1 MCEQTEVRY
10 LDGDIVWV
18 KLGSCWWPGH
28 VKDVDKLPE
37 EILVSLKKRP
47 IAAVKF
53 FQEET
58 FEYVR
63 NLNQIC
69 MYNCRRKNEFIKKGL
84 DIYRSRC
91 REGSTVMNKFPED
104 VAIAERLTGGNPD
117 ILRDN
122 AFAPEERPDYRNIF
136 GGDKK
141 SGSPDK
147 KSKLVGS
154 QGKDRVSWKLTQL
167 SPSANGRQSQP
178 GSPSLPVL
186 QQPRQITHP
195 RFVSEVKD
203 DTDHVVRIRHQPV
216 STPSRDDQS
225 SNPCPQYK
233 CHICDFTSNRL
244 NVIVLHNKFHSA
256 DAANNGQGVGVK
268 GISASKSKSADSKIT
283 GRGKGRSSVSSPS
296 DRSRARSRAAPVSC
310 DTPRAEGIADKSAPK
325 RKLIEESDMKTTK
338 EESDA
343 NSKQQLPRSPEKQL
357 KTSERKSPKTP
368 IFGKRKGTR
377 WGGERPAKKKRND
390 EEIREKLLADWEDE
404 DEEQEEK
411 EIELMK
417 QELSKSELANMHSA
431 DVAAASESERVANTK
446 TTCSEEHVKPKETSC
461 FDFDDTEDANLGS
474 ELEERAKKFVENR
487 KIPRI
492 IDDRSE
498 PASKRR
504 NIVDDIGTL
513 TSAPKVE
520 AMTETSA
527 VQAPETLKTEVEKLS
542 ADAEDID
549 AAFKTLLAETTVPAL
564 PEVPELPNTNV
575 TCPALEV
582 GSSASLPDVVLDSNN
597 SHTALDTNSSA
608 PTGPK
613 LTNVENGGGDH
624 DYSIKKEMEEVQ
636 EKPKEIRT
644 ESPKAEV
651 TEPHG
656 VAGSAQTSL
665 EDEEMEL
672 DINSMPVVMTDAI
685 IREAPE
691 ANKVGSVPVSLIDL
705 IPSSTELH
713 TVGINEG
720 GPTVTDITTVVPSS
734 DTPVVM
740 SKSSPQVPSSS
751 GSVIMKASQGS
762 PMRTIKLQAAAVPAS
777 STVAVAVSSAA
788 VSAISKLKGTGGTTV
803 VSQKSGGGKFVI
815 VQTSPGQQS
824 RYTVGK
830 TTQQRVTQQHIMQH
844 AVGGSKVVI
853 LAKPQGSGQQ
863 KILTTALSPQQQKI
877 ITAGGKLQVQ
887 PQRIVPTSTGANL
900 NPRSVM
906 AKGTKLTPISQQQ
919 MRTLQ
924 GGKQSL
930 GAKFTMQSTQA
941 KVVLPTMQKAS
952 VTQASPV
959 RVIGTLKPQS
969 NTILIHTTQGTT
981 VSGTVLGKTVAST
994 SGQLQAKIGTS
1005 RSVTKLS
1012 APKPKILTNPGV
1024 SSSVHRI
1031 SVPTTGG
1038 GKIVLTSQIQPK
1050 MLESR
1055 PAVASGMVV
1064 QKVQNPLPA
1073 KSGSVGVLTNVSQL
1087 KKVSGIFPRTPSLQK
1102 LNQTTTPN
1110 QAVQKMSAP
1119 QSVQKVITSSQSIKK
1134 SVPQNTSNVNI
1145 TSKRIPIVVSTT
1157 NLQSS
1162 VEMSAVHT
1170 LPSLQPLQP
1179 TVTVGPTIQ
1188 QNLESNSMVLST
1200 PQISVTAANIPV
1212 GQGNTISLPS
1222 LQPASVSTTA
1232 GTSGLSTQ
1240 QIAQV
1245 VAAAPAEQLAD
1256 SGTATYVLV
1265 TIDDSGTLQSYDNS
1279 TLLAYDGGSQTNEGG
1294 ARTLY
1299 IDPSSIGTSGDLE
1312 NIILAID
1319 NSASSSGTVLN
1330 LGQTSTLPT
1339 NPVTSIG
1346 VENSSD
1352 SSMFGIGSAP
1362 HVSGTATPQSSG
1374 SNQDILAEALANTQV
1389 FQPDSAVQDSLTV
1402 VNSSQ
1407 STVMTPRLLES
1418 SSLLTSSPS
1427 TLHQATVLLPSLSS
1441 VLSPPSNP
1449 AGVLETSLTL
1459 NQPIM
1464 TPLEVPSAALPTL
1477 QAPPPVPSSLEL
1489 PLTITQPA
1497 LSVTSQAFP
1506 TIPVTASPHNQC
1518 GLSENSIS
1526 ESSVSNST
1534 LSLSMAEPK
1543 SVSAVNFNPSMP
1555 LLSEETDSQGEVDDS
1570 LALIRPDSD
1579 SSAKPQSPSH
1589 TVCNVVTEK
1598 TSASMIQEAANSHI
1612 EDLLTSQAAQ
1622 DAKEHS
1628 VLTSYSDIPECTSH
1642 DKKNHMNELSSTKGS
1657 VDPTSHHHVSG
1668 SVLEGAA
1675 HFCERQTVP
1684 QLQSTM
1690 VRTISVVHD
1699 HISGDTEILDSTPV
1713 TTYSVSE
1720 DTSEAAVVDNSH
1732 SSSSH
1737 LDTDQ
1742 RSHISYVR
1750 VSESSSQ
1757 LSGSLA
1763 PSESEIATTLPS
1775 FTEISEGTSSI
1786 SKNIDHKLEMNS
1798 ESDEGILENSAELL
1812 RNSSTQAVSQ
1822 KVTSDECV
1830 HHTYLEI
1837 PESISSAEEK
1847 IVTDNSSEQI
1857 PDSCQSTCNSQAI
1870 ITGFPKGFEDAPEVP
1885 EAQAGLEPGK
1895 EATLTSFPAESIPHV
1910 SVDAS
1915 VPLQSISHLPHSMP
1929 LLVDEPLTETSNDCT
1944 EPDQV
1949 LRTNSPLEEDDM
1961 EMKNLRLEHSERS
1974 KDQGSLSPKSFPCPN
1989 LHDDEMADSDE
2000 ELPPAFSSVEDGK
2013 KKNFMKDDIV
2023 WVRCNKVYWPAVVT
2037 NVSHKTRKVY
2047 VKTVNSP
2054 RKRKAIKI
2062 GFSSII
2068 DFEDKKRNRQLF
2080 ELGKRACSNFQP
2092 AYEKVKQFYVMKHHQ
2107 HKLSA
2112 ARYLTFEPGEVSYGT
2127 LPDMEVA
2134 EDSNSICNE
2143 ECVYPLT
2150 EEELDSDP
2158 GNISNDSFGY
2168 QKSQNSYSAV
2178 TENSTSPSCS
2188 SSLSQI
2194 VKLFGGQALKL
2205 LPVCEFINQA

>member
-141 SGSPDK
+141 SGSPEK

-154 QGKDRVSWKLTQL
+154 QGKDQVNWKVTQL
-167 SPSANGRQSQP
+167 SPSANGRQNQP

-225 SNPCPQYK
+225 SNSCPQYK

-256 DAANNGQGVGVK
+256 DAANNGQGAGVK
-268 GISASKSKSADSKIT
+268 GMPASKSKSADSKIA
-283 GRGKGRSSVSSPS
+283 GRGKGRASASSPS
-296 DRSRARSRAAPVSC
+296 DRSRARSRTAPASC
-310 DTPRAEGIADKSAPK
+310 DTPKTEGIADKSAPK
-325 RKLIEESDMKTTK
+325 RKLVEESDMKTMK

-343 NSKQQLPRSPEKQL
+343 NSKQQVPKSPEKQL

-368 IFGKRKGTR
+368 IFGKRKGSR
-377 WGGERPAKKKRND
+377 WGGERPAKKKKND

-411 EIELMK
+411 EIELIK
-417 QELSKSELANMHSA
+417 QELSKSELANMHST
-431 DVAAASESERVANTK
+431 DVAATSERVSFSSEEVGFISK
-446 TTCSEEHVKPKETSC
+446 PTCSEENVKPKETSC
-461 FDFDDTEDANLGS
+461 FDFDDAEDANLGS

-492 IDDRSE
+492 IEDKSE
-498 PASKRR
+498 ASSKRR
-504 NIVDDIGTL
+504 NIVDDIKPL
-513 TSAPKVE
+513 TSTPKVE
-520 AMTETSA
+520 EQVIETST
-527 VQAPETLKTEVEKLS
+527 VQDPETLKTEVDKPS
-542 ADAEDID
+542 AEDMNS
-549 AAFKTLLAETTVPAL
+549 AFKTLLEETTVPAL

-575 TCPALEV
+575 TCPVLEV

-597 SHTALDTNSSA
+597 SHTALDTDSSL
-608 PTGPK
+608 PTVPE
-613 LTNVENGGGDH
+613 LTNVESSGGDH
-624 DYSIKKEMEEVQ
+624 DYSIKKGMEEVQ
-636 EKPKEIRT
+636 EKPEEIKT
-644 ESPKAEV
+644 ESPKAEGI
-651 TEPHG
+651 EPHG
-656 VAGSAQTSL
+656 VAGNAQTAL

-685 IREAPE
+685 ITEAPE
-691 ANKVGSVPVSLIDL
+691 TNKVASVPVSLIDL

-720 GPTVTDITTVVPSS
+720 GVAVTDITTVVSS
-734 DTPVVM
+734 SGTPVVV
-740 SKSSPQVPSSS
+740 SKSSPQVPSNS

-762 PMRTIKLQAAAVPAS
+762 PVKTIKLQTAAVPAS
-777 STVAVAVSSAA
+777 STVAGAVSSAA
-788 VSAISKLKGTGGTTV
+788 VTTISKLKGTGGTTV
-803 VSQKSGGGKFVI
+803 ISQKSGGGKFVI

-830 TTQQRVTQQHIMQH
+830 TTQQRVAQQHIMQH
-844 AVGGSKVVI
+844 TVGGSKVVI

-863 KILTTALSPQQQKI
+863 KILTTALSPQQQRI
-877 ITAGGKLQVQ
+877 ITAGGKLQAQ
-887 PQRIVPTSTGANL
+887 PQRIVTSTGANL

-924 GGKQSL
+924 GGKQML

-952 VTQASPV
+952 VSQASPV

-969 NTILIHTTQGTT
+969 NTILIHTTQGTA

-994 SGQLQAKIGTS
+994 SGQLQAKIGTP
-1005 RSVTKLS
+1005 RSVTKAS

-1024 SSSVHRI
+1024 SSSVQRI

-1038 GKIVLTSQIQPK
+1038 GKIVLSSQIQPK
-1050 MLESR
+1050 VLESR
-1055 PAVASGMVV
+1055 PTVASGMIV

-1073 KSGSVGVLTNVSQL
+1073 KSGSVGLLTNVSQL
-1087 KKVSGIFPRTPSLQK
+1087 KKVSGIFPRTPSVQK
-1102 LNQTTTPN
+1102 LSQTTNPN

-1119 QSVQKVITSSQSIKK
+1119 QSVQKVVPSSQSIKK
-1134 SVPQNTSNVNI
+1134 SVPQNTSNVNVA
-1145 TSKRIPIVVSTT
+1145 SKRIPIVVSTT

-1162 VEMSAVHT
+1162 AEISAVHT

-1179 TVTVGPTIQ
+1179 TVTVGPNIQ
-1188 QNLESNSMVLST
+1188 QNSIVLST
-1200 PQISVTAANIPV
+1200 PQISVTAASIPV
-1212 GQGNTISLPS
+1212 GQGSTISLPS
-1222 LQPASVSTTA
+1222 LQPASVSTSA
-1232 GTSGLSTQ
+1232 GASVLTTQ

-1245 VAAAPAEQLAD
+1245 VAATPAEQLGD

-1330 LGQTSTLPT
+1330 LGQTRTLPT

-1352 SSMFGIGSAP
+1352 SSVFNIGSAP
-1362 HVSGTATPQSSG
+1362 LVSGTAGPQSSG

-1402 VNSSQ
+1402 VNSRQ
-1407 STVMTPRLLES
+1407 STVMTPRLLEP
-1418 SSLLTSSPS
+1418 SSLLTSSSS

-1441 VLSPPSNP
+1441 VLPPPSNP

-1464 TPLEVPSAALPTL
+1464 TPLEVPSTALPAL
-1477 QAPPPVPSSLEL
+1477 QAPPPVPSSLKL

-1497 LSVTSQAFP
+1497 LSVTSQAYP
-1506 TIPVTASPHNQC
+1506 TIPITASSHNQC
-1518 GLSENSIS
+1518 SLLENSTS
-1526 ESSVSNST
+1526 ESSVSNSS
-1534 LSLSMAEPK
+1534 LSLSMAEPR

-1555 LLSEETDSQGEVDDS
+1555 LLSEETDSQSEVDNS
-1570 LALIRPDSD
+1570 LTVIPPNSNSSD
-1579 SSAKPQSPSH
+1579 KPQSHSD
-1589 TVCNVVTEK
+1589 TVCSVVTEK
-1598 TSASMIQEAANSHI
+1598 ISACMIQEAEDSHI
-1612 EDLLTSQAAQ
+1612 EGLLTSPAAE
-1622 DAKEHS
+1622 DAKGHS
-1628 VLTSYSDIPECTSH
+1628 VLTSYMVIPECTSH
-1642 DKKNHMNELSSTKGS
+1642 DKENHMNDLSSTHAS
-1657 VDPTSHHHVSG
+1657 VDPTSHHHVSE

-1675 HFCERQTVP
+1675 HSSDRQTVP
-1684 QLQSTM
+1684 ELQSTM
-1690 VRTISVVHD
+1690 EQTISVVHD
-1699 HISGDTEILDSTPV
+1699 HISGDTEILDSTPAA
-1713 TTYSVSE
+1713 TYSVSE
-1720 DTSEAAVVDNSH
+1720 DASEAAVVDNSH
-1732 SSSSH
+1732 SSSH

-1742 RSHISYVR
+1742 SSHISYGH
-1750 VSESSSQ
+1750 VSESSPQ
-1757 LSGSLA
+1757 LSSSLT
-1763 PSESEIATTLPS
+1763 PSETEIATTLPS
-1775 FTEISEGTSSI
+1775 FTEISEGTARI
-1786 SKNIDHKLEMNS
+1786 SENIIGHKLEMNS
-1798 ESDEGILENSAELL
+1798 TSDEGTLENNAELL
-1812 RNSSTQAVSQ
+1812 RNSSSQANSQ
-1822 KVTSDECV
+1822 IVTSDECV
-1830 HHTYLEI
+1830 HRTYLEI
-1837 PESISSAEEK
+1837 PENTSSAEEK

-1857 PDSCQSTCNSQAI
+1857 MDSCQSTCNSQAL
-1870 ITGFPKGFEDAPEVP
+1870 TGFPKVFEDAPEIP
-1885 EAQAGLEPGK
+1885 EAQSDLEPGK
-1895 EATLTSFPAESIPHV
+1895 EATLTSFSAESIPHV

-1915 VPLQSISHLPHSMP
+1915 VPLQSIPDIPHSMP
-1929 LLVDEPLTETSNDCT
+1929 LLVDEPLAETSNDSA
-1944 EPDQV
+1944 EPDEV
-1949 LRTNSPLEEDDM
+1949 LRTESPSEEDDM
-1961 EMKNLRLEHSERS
+1961 EMKNLRLEQSER
-1974 KDQGSLSPKSFPCPN
+1974 
-1989 LHDDEMADSDE
+1989 
-2000 ELPPAFSSVEDGK
+2000 
-2013 KKNFMKDDIV
+2013 
-2023 WVRCNKVYWPAVVT
+2023 
-2037 NVSHKTRKVY
+2037 
-2047 VKTVNSP
+2047 
-2054 RKRKAIKI
+2054 
-2062 GFSSII
+2062 
-2068 DFEDKKRNRQLF
+2068 
-2080 ELGKRACSNFQP
+2080 
-2092 AYEKVKQFYVMKHHQ
+2092 
-2107 HKLSA
+2107 
-2112 ARYLTFEPGEVSYGT
+2112 
-2127 LPDMEVA
+2127 
-2134 EDSNSICNE
+2134 
-2143 ECVYPLT
+2143 
-2150 EEELDSDP
+2150 
-2158 GNISNDSFGY
+2158 
-2168 QKSQNSYSAV
+2168 
-2178 TENSTSPSCS
+2178 
-2188 SSLSQI
+2188 
-2194 VKLFGGQALKL
+2194 
-2205 LPVCEFINQA
+2205 

>member
-1 MCEQTEVRY
+1 MFVIRVF
-10 LDGDIVWV
+10 LIMF
-18 KLGSCWWPGH
+18 
-28 VKDVDKLPE
+28 
-37 EILVSLKKRP
+37 
-47 IAAVKF
+47 KF
-53 FQEET
+53 WFS
-58 FEYVR
+58 
-63 NLNQIC
+63 
-69 MYNCRRKNEFIKKGL
+69 

-141 SGSPDK
+141 PGSPDK

-154 QGKDRVSWKLTQL
+154 QGKDRVSWKVTQL

-233 CHICDFTSNRL
+233 CHVCDFTSNRL

-268 GISASKSKSADSKIT
+268 GMSASKSKSADSKIA
-283 GRGKGRSSVSSPS
+283 GRGKGRASVSSPN
-296 DRSRARSRAAPVSC
+296 DRSRARSRTAPASC
-310 DTPRAEGIADKSAPK
+310 DTPKAEGIADKSAPK
-325 RKLIEESDMKTTK
+325 RKLIEESDMKTTN

-343 NSKQQLPRSPEKQL
+343 NSKQQLPKSPEKQL

-368 IFGKRKGTR
+368 IFGKRKGSR
-377 WGGERPAKKKRND
+377 WGGERPAKKKKND

-417 QELSKSELANMHSA
+417 QELSKSELANIHST
-431 DVAAASESERVANTK
+431 DVAAASESERVADTK
-446 TTCSEEHVKPKETSC
+446 PTCSEENVKPKETSC
-461 FDFDDTEDANLGS
+461 FDFDDAEDAILGS

-492 IDDRSE
+492 IDDKSE
-498 PASKRR
+498 AASKRR
-504 NIVDDIGTL
+504 NIVDDIKPL
-513 TSAPKVE
+513 TSTPKVE
-520 AMTETSA
+520 EPVIDTSA
-527 VQAPETLKTEVEKLS
+527 VQAPETLKTEVDKP
-542 ADAEDID
+542 ADAEDMD
-549 AAFKTLLAETTVPAL
+549 AAFKTLLAETTIPAL

-575 TCPALEV
+575 TCPVLEV

-608 PTGPK
+608 PSGPE
-613 LTNVENGGGDH
+613 LRNVESGGGDH

-636 EKPKEIRT
+636 QKPEEIRT
-644 ESPKAEV
+644 EPPKAEV
-651 TEPHG
+651 IEPHG

-691 ANKVGSVPVSLIDL
+691 ASKVASVPVSLIDL

-720 GPTVTDITTVVPSS
+720 GVSVTDITTVVSSS

-762 PMRTIKLQAAAVPAS
+762 PVRTIKLQTATVPAS

-830 TTQQRVTQQHIMQH
+830 TTQQRVTQQHILQH
-844 AVGGSKVVI
+844 TVGGSKVVI

-877 ITAGGKLQVQ
+877 ITAGGKLQAQ
-887 PQRIVPTSTGANL
+887 PQRIVTNTGANL

-919 MRTLQ
+919 IRTLQ
-924 GGKQSL
+924 GGKQTL

-981 VSGTVLGKTVAST
+981 VSGTVLGKTLAST
-994 SGQLQAKIGTS
+994 SGQLQAKIGAS

-1024 SSSVHRI
+1024 PSSVQRI

-1038 GKIVLTSQIQPK
+1038 GKIVLSSQIQPK

-1055 PAVASGMVV
+1055 PTVASGMVM

-1073 KSGSVGVLTNVSQL
+1073 KSGSVGLLTNVSQL
-1087 KKVSGIFPRTPSLQK
+1087 KKVSGIFPRTQSVQK
-1102 LNQTTTPN
+1102 LNQTTNPN
-1110 QAVQKMSAP
+1110 QAVQKISAP

-1162 VEMSAVHT
+1162 AEVSAVHT

-1179 TVTVGPTIQ
+1179 SVTVGPTIQ

-1212 GQGNTISLPS
+1212 GQCSTISVPS

-1232 GTSGLSTQ
+1232 GTSVLSTQ

-1245 VAAAPAEQLAD
+1245 VAATPAEQLGD

-1265 TIDDSGTLQSYDNS
+1265 TIDDSGTLQSYDSS

-1294 ARTLY
+1294 TRTLY

-1352 SSMFGIGSAP
+1352 SSVFDIGSAP
-1362 HVSGTATPQSSG
+1362 HVSGTAGPQSSG

-1389 FQPDSAVQDSLTV
+1389 FQPDSAIQDSLTV

-1407 STVMTPRLLES
+1407 STVMTPRLLEP

-1441 VLSPPSNP
+1441 VLPPPSNP

-1497 LSVTSQAFP
+1497 LSVTSQAYP
-1506 TIPVTASPHNQC
+1506 TIPVTASSHNQC
-1518 GLSENSIS
+1518 SLSENSTS

-1534 LSLSMAEPK
+1534 LSLSMAEPR
-1543 SVSAVNFNPSMP
+1543 SVSAINFNPSMP
-1555 LLSEETDSQGEVDDS
+1555 LLSEETDSQSEVDDS
-1570 LALIRPDSD
+1570 LALIPPNSD
-1579 SSAKPQSPSH
+1579 SSDKPQNHSD

-1612 EDLLTSQAAQ
+1612 EGLLTSQAAE
-1622 DAKEHS
+1622 DAKGHS
-1628 VLTSYSDIPECTSH
+1628 VLTSYTDIPECTSH
-1642 DKKNHMNELSSTKGS
+1642 DKENHMNELSSTQGS
-1657 VDPTSHHHVSG
+1657 VDCHVSE

-1675 HFCERQTVP
+1675 HSRDRQPVP
-1684 QLQSTM
+1684 ELQSTM
-1690 VRTISVVHD
+1690 VRTISIVHD
-1699 HISGDTEILDSTPV
+1699 HISGDTEILDSTPA
-1713 TTYSVSE
+1713 TTYSISE
-1720 DTSEAAVVDNSH
+1720 DTSEGAVVDNSH

-1737 LDTDQ
+1737 LHADQ
-1742 RSHISYVR
+1742 SSHISYVH

-1763 PSESEIATTLPS
+1763 PSETETLPS

-1786 SKNIDHKLEMNS
+1786 SENIDHKLEMNS
-1798 ESDEGILENSAELL
+1798 ASDEGTLENSAELL
-1812 RNSSTQAVSQ
+1812 RNSSSQANSQ
-1822 KVTSDECV
+1822 TVTSDECV

-1837 PESISSAEEK
+1837 PESTSSAEEK

-1857 PDSCQSTCNSQAI
+1857 LDSCQSTCNSQAL
-1870 ITGFPKGFEDAPEVP
+1870 TGFPKGFEDAPEVP
-1885 EAQAGLEPGK
+1885 EVQADLEPGK
-1895 EATLTSFPAESIPHV
+1895 ETALTSFSAESIPHV
-1910 SVDAS
+1910 SSDTS
-1915 VPLQSISHLPHSMP
+1915 VPLQSISDLPHSMP

-1949 LRTNSPLEEDDM
+1949 LRTKSPLEEDEM
-1961 EMKNLRLEHSERS
+1961 EMKNLRLEQSER
-1974 KDQGSLSPKSFPCPN
+1974 
-1989 LHDDEMADSDE
+1989 
-2000 ELPPAFSSVEDGK
+2000 
-2013 KKNFMKDDIV
+2013 
-2023 WVRCNKVYWPAVVT
+2023 
-2037 NVSHKTRKVY
+2037 
-2047 VKTVNSP
+2047 
-2054 RKRKAIKI
+2054 
-2062 GFSSII
+2062 
-2068 DFEDKKRNRQLF
+2068 
-2080 ELGKRACSNFQP
+2080 
-2092 AYEKVKQFYVMKHHQ
+2092 
-2107 HKLSA
+2107 
-2112 ARYLTFEPGEVSYGT
+2112 
-2127 LPDMEVA
+2127 
-2134 EDSNSICNE
+2134 
-2143 ECVYPLT
+2143 
-2150 EEELDSDP
+2150 
-2158 GNISNDSFGY
+2158 
-2168 QKSQNSYSAV
+2168 
-2178 TENSTSPSCS
+2178 
-2188 SSLSQI
+2188 
-2194 VKLFGGQALKL
+2194 
-2205 LPVCEFINQA
+2205 